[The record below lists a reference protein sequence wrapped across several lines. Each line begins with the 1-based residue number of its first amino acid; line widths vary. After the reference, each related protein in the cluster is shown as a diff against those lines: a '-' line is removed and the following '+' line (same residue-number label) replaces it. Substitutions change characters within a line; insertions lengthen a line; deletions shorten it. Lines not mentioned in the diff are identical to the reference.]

1 MFPFIISFS
10 LGTFSVFFPFSC
22 FFLLFPHSL
31 TPALVVSACLC
42 SHGAVLPVFIIF
54 LRVFSSEAPLLLKP
68 LTCIFQAGGGG
79 STSWNSSQKLL
90 LRNPYK
96 QLLVP
101 CWEGKFASSWRNL
114 LSSYSTLKKKSQYRI
129 TESGQQMPEP
139 RGFHFQPC
147 CRCVCRPSSASGSA
161 SGGLTTLRQMR
172 EWKLNTGGIWG
183 QVFHKG
189 PESNKLLPGA
199 SVFLEK
205 ECRQG
210 HSLSQQI

>member
-42 SHGAVLPVFIIF
+42 SHDAVLPVFIIF

-79 STSWNSSQKLL
+79 STSWNSAQKLL

-114 LSSYSTLKKKSQYRI
+114 LSSYSTLKKNLS
-129 TESGQQMPEP
+129 TESQNLDNKCLNQGDFISSLAAGVFADPALLLALPQEDSP
-139 RGFHFQPC
+139 
-147 CRCVCRPSSASGSA
+147 PSG
-161 SGGLTTLRQMR
+161 R
-172 EWKLNTGGIWG
+172 WG
-183 QVFHKG
+183 NG
-189 PESNKLLPGA
+189 N
-199 SVFLEK
+199 
-205 ECRQG
+205 
-210 HSLSQQI
+210 